1 MKKLL
6 PFILFITTPFGSCSK
21 VMADITSQISSS
33 VKLEVAA
40 AGTTAD
46 RIGNS
51 YSISGTGVTTTDG
64 TTAGSLGGLGAATN
78 GVNAYTAI
86 TASQLTDGESFT
98 YNVSHTTG
106 DTIETSLT
114 VGEVSP
120 FGDLTSTSGGTVAD
134 LAGTVD
140 NHVISV
146 TAGGA
151 GTTATASYVTSVTLD

>member
-6 PFILFITTPFGSCSK
+6 SLLLLVSAPAY
-21 VMADITSQISSS
+21 ADITSSITSS

-40 AGTTAD
+40 PGTTAD

-78 GVNAYTAI
+78 GVNAYTPI
-86 TASQLTDGESFT
+86 TASQLTDGESYTFT
-98 YNVSHTTG
+98 VSHTTG
-106 DTIETSLT
+106 DTISTSLT
-114 VGEVSP
+114 TGEVSP
-120 FGDLTSTSGGTVAD
+120 FGDLTSTSGGTAGS

-140 NHVISV
+140 NHVVTV
-146 TAGGA
+146 TAGGS
-151 GTTATASYVTSVTLD
+151 GTTATGQYVTTLTVD

>member
-6 PFILFITTPFGSCSK
+6 PLLLLAGMPASY
-21 VMADITSQISSS
+21 ADITSSITSS

-40 AGTTAD
+40 PGTTAD

-51 YSISGTGVTTTDG
+51 YSISGTGVNTTDG

-78 GVNAYTAI
+78 GVNAYTPI
-86 TASQLTDGESFT
+86 TASQLTDGESYTFT
-98 YNVSHTTG
+98 VSHTTG
-106 DTIETSLT
+106 DTISTSLT
-114 VGEVSP
+114 TGEVSP
-120 FGDLTSTSGGTVAD
+120 FGDLTSTSGGTTST

-140 NHVISV
+140 NHVITV

-151 GTTATASYVTSVTLD
+151 GTTATGQYVTTLTVD

>member
-6 PFILFITTPFGSCSK
+6 PLLLLAGMPASY
-21 VMADITSQISSS
+21 ADITSSITSS

-40 AGTTAD
+40 PGTTAD

-51 YSISGTGVTTTDG
+51 YSVSGTGVTTTDG

-78 GVNAYTAI
+78 GVNAYTPI
-86 TASQLTDGESFT
+86 TASQLTDGESFSYT
-98 YNVSHTTG
+98 VSHTTG
-106 DTIETSLT
+106 DTISTSLT
-114 VGEVSP
+114 TGEVSP
-120 FGDLTSTSGGTVAD
+120 FGDLTSTSGGTAST

-140 NHVISV
+140 NHVVTV

-151 GTTATASYVTSVTLD
+151 GTTATGQYVTTLTVD

>member
-6 PFILFITTPFGSCSK
+6 PLIFIITAPAY
-21 VMADITSQISSS
+21 ADITSSITSS

-40 AGTTAD
+40 PGTTAD

-78 GVNAYTAI
+78 GVNSYTAI
-86 TASQLTDGESFT
+86 TASQLTDGESFSYT
-98 YNVSHTTG
+98 VSHTTG
-106 DTIETSLT
+106 DTISTSLT
-114 VGEVSP
+114 TGEVSP
-120 FGDLTSTSGGTVAD
+120 FGDLTSTSGGTASS

-140 NHVISV
+140 NHVITL
-146 TAGGA
+146 TAGGS
-151 GTTATASYVTSVTLD
+151 GTTATGQYVTSVTVD

>member
-6 PFILFITTPFGSCSK
+6 PLLLLAGMPASF
-21 VMADITSQISSS
+21 ADITSSITSS

-40 AGTTAD
+40 PGTTAD

-51 YSISGTGVTTTDG
+51 YSVSGTGVTTTDG

-120 FGDLTSTSGGTVAD
+120 FGDLTSTSGGTVGD
-134 LAGTVD
+134 LDGTVD

>member
-6 PFILFITTPFGSCSK
+6 PFMFLFASPCY
-21 VMADITSQISSS
+21 ADITSTITSS

-40 AGTTAD
+40 PGTTAD

-51 YSISGTGVTTTDG
+51 YSVSGTGVTTTDG

-78 GVNAYTAI
+78 GVNSYTAI
-86 TASQLTDGESFT
+86 TASQLTDGESFSYT
-98 YNVSHTTG
+98 VSHTTG
-106 DTIETSLT
+106 DTIATSLT

-120 FGDLTSTSGGTVAD
+120 FGDLTSNSGGTATN

-140 NHVISV
+140 NHVITV
-146 TAGGA
+146 TAGSA
-151 GTTATASYVTSVTLD
+151 GTTATGQYVTSVTVD

>member
-6 PFILFITTPFGSCSK
+6 PFLFLFSAP
-21 VMADITSQISSS
+21 VYADITSSISSS

-40 AGTTAD
+40 PGTTAD

-51 YSISGTGVTTTDG
+51 YSVSGTGVTTTDG
-64 TTAGSLGGLGAATN
+64 TTAGSVGGLGAVTN
-78 GVNAYTAI
+78 GINAYTAI

-98 YNVSHTTG
+98 YTVSHTTG
-106 DTIETSLT
+106 DTIATSLT

-120 FGDLTSTSGGTVAD
+120 FGDLTSTSGGTATN

-140 NHVISV
+140 NHVITL
-146 TAGGA
+146 TAGSA
-151 GTTATASYVTSVTLD
+151 GTTATGSYVTSVTVD

>member
-6 PFILFITTPFGSCSK
+6 LLLLLASMPASY
-21 VMADITSQISSS
+21 ADIISSITSS

-40 AGTTAD
+40 PGTTAD

-78 GVNAYTAI
+78 GVNAYTPI
-86 TASQLTDGESFT
+86 TASQLTDGESYTFT
-98 YNVSHTTG
+98 VSHTTG
-106 DTIETSLT
+106 DTISTSLT
-114 VGEVSP
+114 TGEVSP
-120 FGDLTSTSGGTVAD
+120 FGDLTSTSGGTAGS

-140 NHVISV
+140 NHVLTL
-146 TAGGA
+146 TAGGS
-151 GTTATASYVTSVTLD
+151 GTTATGQYVTTVTVD

>member
-1 MKKLL
+1 MKKLFAL
-6 PFILFITTPFGSCSK
+6 VLLAGIP
-21 VMADITSQISSS
+21 VAHADITSSISSS
-33 VKLEVAA
+33 IKLEVAA
-40 AGTTAD
+40 PGTTAD

-78 GVNAYTAI
+78 GVNAYTPI

-98 YNVSHTTG
+98 YNVAHTTG
-106 DTIETSLT
+106 DTIATSLT

-120 FGDLTSTSGGTVAD
+120 FGDLTSTSGGTATN

-146 TAGGA
+146 TAGSS
-151 GTTATASYVTSVTLD
+151 GTTATASYVTSVTVD

>member
-6 PFILFITTPFGSCSK
+6 PLIFIVSAPAY
-21 VMADITSQISSS
+21 ADITSSITSS

-40 AGTTAD
+40 PGTTAD

-51 YSISGTGVTTTDG
+51 YSISGTGVNTTDG

-78 GVNAYTAI
+78 GVNAYTPI
-86 TASQLTDGESFT
+86 TASQLTDGESFSYT
-98 YNVSHTTG
+98 VSHTTG
-106 DTIETSLT
+106 DTISTSLT
-114 VGEVSP
+114 TGEVSP
-120 FGDLTSTSGGTVAD
+120 FGDLTSTSGGTAST

-140 NHVISV
+140 NHVLTV

-151 GTTATASYVTSVTLD
+151 GTTATGQYVTSVTVD

>member
-6 PFILFITTPFGSCSK
+6 PLLLLAAMPASY
-21 VMADITSQISSS
+21 ADITSSISSS

-40 AGTTAD
+40 PGTTAD

-51 YSISGTGVTTTDG
+51 YSISGTGVNTTDG

-78 GVNAYTAI
+78 GVNAYTPI
-86 TASQLTDGESFT
+86 TASQLTDGESYTFT
-98 YNVSHTTG
+98 VSHTTG
-106 DTIETSLT
+106 DTIATSLT
-114 VGEVSP
+114 TGEVSP
-120 FGDLTSTSGGTVAD
+120 FGDLTSTSGGTATN

-140 NHVISV
+140 NHVITI

-151 GTTATASYVTSVTLD
+151 GTTATGSYVTSVTVD

>member
-1 MKKLL
+1 MKKLI
-6 PFILFITTPFGSCSK
+6 PFIFMFASPCY
-21 VMADITSQISSS
+21 ADITSTITSS

-51 YSISGTGVTTTDG
+51 YSVSGTGVTTTDG

-78 GVNAYTAI
+78 GVNSYTAI
-86 TASQLTDGESFT
+86 TASQLTDGESFSYT
-98 YNVSHTTG
+98 VSHTTG
-106 DTIETSLT
+106 DTIATSLT

-120 FGDLTSTSGGTVAD
+120 FGDLTSNTGGTSTN

-140 NHVISV
+140 NHVITV
-146 TAGGA
+146 TAGSA
-151 GTTATASYVTSVTLD
+151 GTTATGQYVTSVVID

>member
-6 PFILFITTPFGSCSK
+6 PLLLLAGMPALY
-21 VMADITSQISSS
+21 ADITSSITSS

-40 AGTTAD
+40 PGTTAD

-78 GVNAYTAI
+78 GVNAYTPI
-86 TASQLTDGESFT
+86 TASQLTDGESFSYT
-98 YNVSHTTG
+98 VSHTTG
-106 DTIETSLT
+106 DTISTSLT
-114 VGEVSP
+114 TGEVSP
-120 FGDLTSTSGGTVAD
+120 FGDLTSTSGGTAGS

-140 NHVISV
+140 NHVLTV
-146 TAGGA
+146 TAGGS
-151 GTTATASYVTSVTLD
+151 GTTATGQYVTSVTVD

>member
-6 PFILFITTPFGSCSK
+6 PLLLLASMPASY
-21 VMADITSQISSS
+21 ADITSSITSS

-40 AGTTAD
+40 PGTTAD

-78 GVNAYTAI
+78 GVNAYTPI
-86 TASQLTDGESFT
+86 TASQLTDGESYTFT
-98 YNVSHTTG
+98 VSHTTG
-106 DTIETSLT
+106 DTISTSLT
-114 VGEVSP
+114 TGEVSP
-120 FGDLTSTSGGTVAD
+120 FGDLTSTSGGTAGS

-140 NHVISV
+140 NHVLTL
-146 TAGGA
+146 TAGGS
-151 GTTATASYVTSVTLD
+151 GTTATGQYVTTVTVD